1 MSSTTQR
8 YPLSSPDGTP
18 IPLEIMKPHSFIQ
31 KSFLSNVASSVVNV
45 PTDVEIMSIT
55 VTEDCILKFNGTAS
69 LPVDGVSIAD
79 AVLVEKYTRICI
91 APKAATFTLIGMS
104 ARGIAN
110 IQFIEKWAGLA
121 VQAQYQKR

>member
-31 KSFLSNVASSVVNV
+31 KSYLTASASTSIAV

-55 VTEDCILKFNGTAS
+55 VTEDCILKFNGTAI
-69 LPVDGVSIAD
+69 LPTDGVAIAD

-91 APKAATFTLIGMS
+91 APKAATFTLIGLS
-104 ARGIAN
+104 ADGVAN

-121 VQAQYQKR
+121 VQTQYQKR